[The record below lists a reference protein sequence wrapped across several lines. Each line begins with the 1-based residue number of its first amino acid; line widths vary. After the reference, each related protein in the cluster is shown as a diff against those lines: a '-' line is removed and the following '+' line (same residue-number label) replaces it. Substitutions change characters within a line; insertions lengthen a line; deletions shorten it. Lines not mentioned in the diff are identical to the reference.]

1 MTKIDEKILIF
12 SQNLPKVKNEQMIF
26 YAERPGENKKMNEK
40 TPLNRMFS
48 LEYLR
53 TLYSDSKAEVE
64 IQKEGSLIEKRRLNH
79 LINKVAKS
87 ETGRE
92 VLEKA
97 AVAGYTVVFEAQK
110 GSHGFCDDKNKV
122 LSLNPASCDEDL
134 IATLAHEGRHAQQYS
149 QGALTGVYSPK
160 YDMATQLKERRL
172 MEADAFAV
180 SVAVAKDI
188 ALAGDNRPLENM
200 RSGTAGAMVDAYEA
214 NMKAGKKQAL
224 TETVM
229 AFYDT
234 DKLKTLYE
242 YEYVLK
248 PLSMGRA
255 FSNMTGEYSS
265 HPVEESIAKICT
277 MNNAGYFTRPAAD
290 LNTPERAG
298 ISGRTAEWIAQ
309 YAQDC
314 DKVGTE
320 QTDPTLEKLPVY
332 QQRVFALVNLP
343 DPITYTYPIVPP
355 KERPSYY
362 KNPQAAA
369 TAVMALR
376 NRDR

>member
-1 MTKIDEKILIF
+1 MDGK
-12 SQNLPKVKNEQMIF
+12 
-26 YAERPGENKKMNEK
+26 A
-40 TPLNRMFS
+40 PLNRMFS

-53 TLYSDSKAEVE
+53 TLYSDSKAEVA
-64 IQKEGSLIEKRRLNH
+64 IQKEGSLMEKRRLNH

-87 ETGRE
+87 EIGRE
-92 VLEKA
+92 VLETA
-97 AVAGYTVVFEAQK
+97 AAAGYTVVFEAQK
-110 GSHGFCDDKNKV
+110 GSHGFCDDRNRV
-122 LSLNPASCDEDL
+122 LSLNPASSDEDL
-134 IATLAHEGRHAQQYS
+134 TATLAHEGRHAQQYS
-149 QGALTGVYSPK
+149 RGALTGVYSPA

-188 ALAGDNRPLENM
+188 ALAGDNRALEQM
-200 RSGTAGAMVDAYEA
+200 RFGSVGAMVDAYEA
-214 NMKAGKKQAL
+214 NLNTGKKQAL
-224 TETVM
+224 TEAVM

-248 PLSMGRA
+248 PLSLGRA
-255 FSNMTGEYSS
+255 FGNMTGEYKS

-277 MNNAGYFTRPAAD
+277 MNNQSYFTRPAAE

-298 ISGRTAEWIAQ
+298 VSGRTAEWIAQ

-320 QTDPTLEKLPVY
+320 QMDPTLEKLPVY
-332 QQRVFALVNLP
+332 RQKVFALVNLP

-355 KERPSYY
+355 KERPSYQ
-362 KNPQAAA
+362 KNPQAVTTAA
-369 TAVMALR
+369 LASKVR
-376 NRDR
+376 GR